1 MWVVTPRYDPITF
14 GTKFPTKDSGFAQGG
29 FADMMWLKSSSVWVV
44 LNLGYNV
51 FFSDVDV
58 MWFTD
63 IVPIIE
69 SNVFIGVE
77 QGFDK
82 EKDAYPGK
90 KRPKFDTVWM
100 DTGPRPAR
108 QGPFF
113 MNSGFFLLRHT
124 RSTVR
129 QVPPTP
135 SNSLHAISL
144 TLPAAVGVWVPSSF
158 PPGCGTT

>member
-129 QVPPTP
+129 QVPP
-135 SNSLHAISL
+135 
-144 TLPAAVGVWVPSSF
+144 F
-158 PPGCGTT
+158 